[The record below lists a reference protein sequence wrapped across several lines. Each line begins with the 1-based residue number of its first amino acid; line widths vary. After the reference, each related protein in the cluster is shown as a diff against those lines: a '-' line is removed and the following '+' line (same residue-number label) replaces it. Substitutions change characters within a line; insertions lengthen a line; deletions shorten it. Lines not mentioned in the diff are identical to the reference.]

1 MNKNLLKQNIEALT
15 ITSRRKIK
23 DCLLCNEIK
32 LNTYIIPSKMLE
44 SVQLSRQKYEI
55 DLQESKSEIKQD
67 EKQKQIALIEEDIDR
82 INERIEL
89 VNKTVSLLDDEFIL
103 LIKKAKNDNNMSVIS
118 KTNVRKRKSS
128 EIKK

>member
-1 MNKNLLKQNIEALT
+1 MEALT

-67 EKQKQIALIEEDIDR
+67 EKQKQIALIEEGIDR

>member
-1 MNKNLLKQNIEALT
+1 MEALT

>member
-1 MNKNLLKQNIEALT
+1 MEALT

-128 EIKK
+128 EIKKELADLGNS

>member
-1 MNKNLLKQNIEALT
+1 MEALT

-128 EIKK
+128 EIKKERKNLQI

>member
-1 MNKNLLKQNIEALT
+1 MEALT

-89 VNKTVSLLDDEFIL
+89 VNKTVNLLDDEFIL
-103 LIKKAKNDNNMSVIS
+103 LIKKAKNDNSMSVIS

>member
-1 MNKNLLKQNIEALT
+1 MEALT

-23 DCLLCNEIK
+23 DSLLCNEIK
-32 LNTYIIPSKMLE
+32 LNPYIIPSKMLE